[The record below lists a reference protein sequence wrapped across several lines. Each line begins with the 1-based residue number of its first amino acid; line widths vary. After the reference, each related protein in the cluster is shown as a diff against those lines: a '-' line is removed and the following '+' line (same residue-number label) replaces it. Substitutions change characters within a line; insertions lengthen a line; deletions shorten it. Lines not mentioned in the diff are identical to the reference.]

1 MKTFIS
7 LGTIAILP
15 ILASTIL
22 YKIFNHEKVKLS
34 PLAKQIIAGLIFGF
48 IAILGT
54 EYGVPID
61 GAIINARDAAPI
73 CAGLIFGP
81 ISGVMAGMIG
91 GIERWL
97 CVYWGGGY
105 YTRLACSISTCLA
118 GIISALLR
126 KYLYD
131 DKTPTWD
138 HAGIIAMT
146 VEVFHMLMI
155 FVTNISDVR
164 RAFTFVRACTV
175 PMVSVNMI
183 AVMLAVFVIN
193 RFENRHIL
201 EINPKKLTINVQFQ
215 TILIIVT
222 LLAFGSMSILD
233 NYLQQQISDEDTE
246 LLLRQGISDAM
257 KDVEDRCD
265 DALLHTNRLVAEI
278 IDASDDYDL
287 QEMKDDYNVA
297 EIHVIDE
304 NGIIVASTEESY
316 IGFDMSS
323 GSDQSAE
330 FMVLLEPD
338 GPSEL
343 VQAYMP
349 ISINNDVSMKYSGVR
364 INNGFVQVAYDGNQ
378 IESEISSTLL
388 NVARNRRIGEGGVLL
403 IVDQNNQL
411 VSSTDG
417 FFNDNTK
424 HEFSFDENGDQEYTV
439 YECTID
445 GEENYYMFTNAE
457 SYSVVGI
464 LPKSEA
470 GFSKTL
476 SAYLN
481 GFAQSIL
488 FGSLFVVISMII
500 KVLIADNVKQI
511 NYSLTDIT
519 GGELD
524 TVVDVKTNLEFTS
537 LSDGINTTVDALK
550 NYIHEANT
558 RIDSELKYAKEIQE
572 SSLPA
577 AFPAFPDYVKQFD
590 IYALMDPAKEV
601 GGDFY
606 DFYIIDK
613 DTLVFTVA
621 DVSGKGIPAS
631 LFMMRAKT
639 TIKTYA
645 EGGLAVADIL
655 TNANFQLC
663 EGNDADMFVTAWIGF
678 LNLKTGELKYSNA
691 GHNRPLLRKANGN
704 FEYLNGP
711 AGFVLGGMEGIVYK
725 EQSLVMEPG
734 DEIFIYTDGV
744 VEATNDKKQL
754 YSDDRLHAVINIHKD
769 EDVQNLCL
777 SIRKDVDIFYDGS
790 EQFDDITELCVKF
803 IDYLKD

>member
-1 MKTFIS
+1 
-7 LGTIAILP
+7 
-15 ILASTIL
+15 
-22 YKIFNHEKVKLS
+22 
-34 PLAKQIIAGLIFGF
+34 
-48 IAILGT
+48 
-54 EYGVPID
+54 
-61 GAIINARDAAPI
+61 
-73 CAGLIFGP
+73 
-81 ISGVMAGMIG
+81 
-91 GIERWL
+91 
-97 CVYWGGGY
+97 
-105 YTRLACSISTCLA
+105 
-118 GIISALLR
+118 
-126 KYLYD
+126 
-131 DKTPTWD
+131 
-138 HAGIIAMT
+138 
-146 VEVFHMLMI
+146 
-155 FVTNISDVR
+155 
-164 RAFTFVRACTV
+164 
-175 PMVSVNMI
+175 MI
-183 AVMLAVFVIN
+183 AVFIIN
-193 RFENRHIL
+193 KFEHRRIL

-233 NYLQQQISDEDTE
+233 NYLQQQISDEDTQ
-246 LLLRQGISDAM
+246 LLLSHGISDAM
-257 KDVEDRCD
+257 KDVEDRCN
-265 DALLHTNRLVAEI
+265 DALLHTNRMVAEFI
-278 IDASDDYDL
+278 EENEDYDL
-287 QEMKDDYNVA
+287 LQMKDNYNVA
-297 EIHVIDE
+297 EIHIIDK
-304 NGIIVASTEESY
+304 NGIIIASTEESY

-330 FMVLLEPD
+330 FMVLLDPN
-338 GPSEL
+338 GPEEL

-364 INNGFVQVAYDGNQ
+364 IADGFVQVSYDGDQ
-378 IESEISSTLL
+378 IESEISSSLI
-388 NVARNRRIGEGGVLL
+388 NVARNRRIGENGLLL

-411 VSSTDG
+411 VSATDG
-417 FFNDNTK
+417 FFNDGAQHDFK
-424 HEFSFDENGDQEYTV
+424 FDDNGNKEYTV

-470 GFSKTL
+470 NFSKLL

-537 LSDGINTTVDALK
+537 LSDGINSTVDALK

-558 RIDSELKYAKEIQE
+558 RIDSELMYAKEIQE

-613 DTLVFTVA
+613 ETLVFTVA

-678 LNLKTGELKYSNA
+678 LNLRTGELKYSNA
-691 GHNRPLLRKANGN
+691 GHNKPLIRKANGN
-704 FEYLNGP
+704 FEYLSGP
-711 AGFVLGGMEGIVYK
+711 VGFVLGGMEGIVYK
-725 EQSLVMEPG
+725 EQSLQMEPG

-744 VEATNDKKQL
+744 VEATNKQKEL
-754 YSDDRLHAVINIHKD
+754 YSDERLKVVLNVHKD

-777 SIRKDVDIFYDGS
+777 SVRKDVDDFYNGA

-803 IDYLKD
+803 IDYLK